1 MDKKVVCPYCG
12 YGNPVF
18 YSPDSN
24 SEKITIRCKG
34 RKCRKE
40 FEIKIVNGK
49 QVR

>member
-12 YGNPVF
+12 YENPIF
-18 YSPDSN
+18 FAEDAN
-24 SEKITIRCKG
+24 SEKLKIRCKG